1 VQAPLAIVAAMPTL
15 PAKDDGHISVLSPH
29 RDLLGE
35 CPLWDVR
42 TASLVWIDGR
52 GQCVHRLRLD
62 TGAFDSWHA
71 PAHIGS
77 IALCQS
83 GRVLVALEDGFAF
96 LDPASG
102 QVVPWGPIVTHR
114 AGNMRLNDG
123 RVDRQGR
130 FVVGSMTVGRR
141 EPLGA
146 IYQLDGQG
154 RLKEIERDIHI
165 ANATCFSPDGRWLY
179 LADSVAQEIWRYA
192 YDSAS
197 GAVGPRQC
205 FIDKA
210 ALGNSPDGA
219 TVDAEGC
226 LWVAVIR
233 EGRLSR
239 FGVDGRP
246 LQSIQFAPGTY
257 ITCPGFGG
265 PEFATL
271 FVTSIRDSGH
281 LFRSSDPQAGAVF
294 RVDGTGVHGLE
305 EPRFDDLSIG

>member
-1 VQAPLAIVAAMPTL
+1 MT
-15 PAKDDGHISVLSPH
+15 DISVLSPH

-35 CPLWDVR
+35 CPLWDAR
-42 TASLVWIDGR
+42 TASLLWIDGR
-52 GQCVHRLRLD
+52 SQRVHRLRPD
-62 TGAFDSWHA
+62 TGAFESWSA

-77 IALCQS
+77 IALCES
-83 GRVLVALEDGFAF
+83 GRVLLALESGFAF

-102 QVVPWGPIVTHR
+102 ELLPWGPTVTHR
-114 AGNMRLNDG
+114 AGQMRLNDG

-146 IYQLDGQG
+146 FYQLDGQG
-154 RLKEIERDIHI
+154 RLQEIEQGIHI

-192 YDSAS
+192 YDSAA
-197 GAVGPRQC
+197 GTVGPREC
-205 FIDKA
+205 FIDRT

-219 TVDAEGC
+219 TVDAQGC

-233 EGRLSR
+233 DGRLSR
-239 FGVDGRP
+239 FDADGRG
-246 LQSIQFAPGTY
+246 LQSIQFAPEAF
-257 ITCPGFGG
+257 ITCPCFGG
-265 PEFATL
+265 PGLASL

-281 LFRSSDPQAGAVF
+281 LFRSSHPDAGAVF
-294 RVDGTGVHGLE
+294 RVDGTGVRGLE
-305 EPRFDDLSIG
+305 EPRFNDL